1 MNFLLLVFSAF
12 YVAFYIVR
20 GRSAALAVG
29 LVALIFSVS
38 GVD

>member
-29 LVALIFSVS
+29 LVALILSVS